1 MTNHLLS
8 AAQHARAA
16 AHHAAAA
23 GDRTS
28 YWALLASTER
38 LAGDP
43 ELALT
48 FDCLSAKYEERLIP
62 EPG

>member
-16 AHHAAAA
+16 AHHAAAG
-23 GDRTS
+23 GDRAS
-28 YWALLASTER
+28 YWALLATTER

-43 ELALT
+43 ELGLRY
-48 FDCLSAKYEERLIP
+48 DCLSAMYEEGQLQP
-62 EPG
+62 PS